1 MTINV
6 WSDSMQHI
14 ELLGKPALF
23 SDSRVDRST
32 CQMAGM
38 STICVAVTMTPI

>member
-23 SDSRVDRST
+23 QIQGWIDLP